1 LFSSSF
7 SGSPDNQSIND
18 GRIDKPSSLVWILLV
33 FADLDSFTAAFKG
46 LDWILLFQLL
56 SFIGLDLVF
65 GLSDLDASA
74 FRGIGLV

>member
-1 LFSSSF
+1 MS
-7 SGSPDNQSIND
+7 
-18 GRIDKPSSLVWILLV
+18 
-33 FADLDSFTAAFKG
+33 DSFTAAFKG